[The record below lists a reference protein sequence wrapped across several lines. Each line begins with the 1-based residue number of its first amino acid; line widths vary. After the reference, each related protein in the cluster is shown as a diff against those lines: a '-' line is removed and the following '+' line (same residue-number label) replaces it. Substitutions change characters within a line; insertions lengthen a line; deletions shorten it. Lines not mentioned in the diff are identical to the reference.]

1 MPHSLPLLFGDT
13 LKAVQ
18 AFDKHIA
25 VDVPRIALVD
35 TFKDEPEE
43 SIAVATLLRE
53 RLRGVRLDTPLER
66 GGVTPALVH
75 ETRIRLDQAGFKHV
89 EIFVSGGMNPSKIA
103 DFVNNDSPINTFSVG
118 SYIANFSNLNFSSE
132 IHEIDGRAV
141 AKRGKLP
148 GIKNN
153 PKLGQIM

>member
-1 MPHSLPLLFGDT
+1 M
-13 LKAVQ
+13 
-18 AFDKHIA
+18 
-25 VDVPRIALVD
+25 
-35 TFKDEPEE
+35 
-43 SIAVATLLRE
+43 
-53 RLRGVRLDTPLER
+53 
-66 GGVTPALVH
+66 
-75 ETRIRLDQAGFKHV
+75 

>member
-1 MPHSLPLLFGDT
+1 MKNIEIITGITKKLLG
-13 LKAVQ
+13 
-18 AFDKHIA
+18 
-25 VDVPRIALVD
+25 
-35 TFKDEPEE
+35 KD
-43 SIAVATLLRE
+43 L
-53 RLRGVRLDTPLER
+53 
-66 GGVTPALVH
+66 
-75 ETRIRLDQAGFKHV
+75 
-89 EIFVSGGMNPSKIA
+89 
-103 DFVNNDSPINTFSVG
+103 NTFSVG